1 MMAWRS
7 RLGLIPIC
15 SISATGTNLADA
27 AVAAAMRYRVG
38 GPLIDV
44 LMSELGMNGA
54 TMGGMLAGASG
65 VAHPESESAPS
76 VTADS
81 DMTAKGANGG
91 AQRIR
96 AR

>member
-1 MMAWRS
+1 
-7 RLGLIPIC
+7 
-15 SISATGTNLADA
+15 
-27 AVAAAMRYRVG
+27 MRYRVG
-38 GPLIDV
+38 VPLIDA

-54 TMGGMLAGASG
+54 TMGGILAGASS

-81 DMTAKGANGG
+81 EMTAKGANGG
-91 AQRIR
+91 AQRTR